1 MTMNL
6 RTLVLSSGRFGLML
20 AILGG
25 VFHSVDMAAG
35 IAATTALMLVN
46 LWGWSLVV
54 GQAIGAAVSGRRS
67 VLAVGIYGAKGAA
80 LFGSLWV
87 LLKWFPVMSVILGSS
102 VVVGAL
108 SVWATRQILTAAS
121 VGDA

>member
-1 MTMNL
+1 M
-6 RTLVLSSGRFGLML
+6 
-20 AILGG
+20 
-25 VFHSVDMAAG
+25 FHSVDMAAG
-35 IAATTALMLVN
+35 IAATTALMLLN

-54 GQAIGAAVSGRRS
+54 GHAIGAAVDGQRS
-67 VLAVGIYGAKGAA
+67 VLAIGIYGVKGAG
-80 LFGSLWV
+80 LFLSLWV

-108 SVWATRQILTAAS
+108 SVWATRQVLTSVS

>member
-6 RTLVLSSGRFGLML
+6 RTLVLSSGRFGLLL
-20 AILGG
+20 AAIGG

-35 IAATTALMLVN
+35 IAATTALMLLN

-54 GQAIGAAVSGRRS
+54 GQAIGAAVSGQRS
-67 VLAVGIYGAKGAA
+67 VLAMGIYGVKGAG
-80 LFGSLWV
+80 LFLSLWI

-108 SVWATRQILTAAS
+108 SVWATHQVLTSAR